1 MSNDPL
7 AMFWIVGVV
16 TQCQRERM
24 SSRGCCDTVGGGRLP
39 MEDSNGSLRLL
50 PVRQLLRPCSWS
62 TTFCICLVMFCMDAS
77 MSATA

>member
-24 SSRGCCDTVGGGRLP
+24 SSGVAVTQGGPGDYP
-39 MEDSNGSLRLL
+39 WKIAM
-50 PVRQLLRPCSWS
+50 VR
-62 TTFCICLVMFCMDAS
+62 
-77 MSATA
+77 